1 MIYEGELDKTSKL
14 AYGKGKITL
23 VKHPNMSFEG
33 TFINN
38 KRTGFSK

>member
-1 MIYEGELDKTSKL
+1 MIYEGELDKTSRL
-14 AYGKGKITL
+14 AYGKGKINL

-38 KRTGFSK
+38 KRTGLRK